1 MPLPPHLGFEAVFHY
16 PRFNPNSDIYFF
28 SEFRTAERRIY
39 RHECSIPRRK
49 GNFSRFEK
57 RSWIEMEEEGCCRR
71 RAKKDLSRLVLS
83 LGKKTETLPCGE
95 KERERRMLK
104 KRWKNRGEW
113 KEKRRRKRVVAKQ
126 VLAVSSTL
134 LQLSLFDASP
144 GHPL

>member
-1 MPLPPHLGFEAVFHY
+1 MPLPPHLGFEAVFRY

-39 RHECSIPRRK
+39 RHECSTKGKFLSFRKTILDRDGGRRVLQTSSK
-49 GNFSRFEK
+49 K
-57 RSWIEMEEEGCCRR
+57 RIFRVWFYRWER
-71 RAKKDLSRLVLS
+71 KQKLS
-83 LGKKTETLPCGE
+83 LPCGE

-113 KEKRRRKRVVAKQ
+113 KEKRRRRKRVVAKQ

-134 LQLSLFDASP
+134 LQLSLFDASS